1 MPSKPIEHVNQ
12 MRREPHTYR
21 HVADGILEDQVPAD
35 DPGDQLAH
43 GRVRVR
49 VRAAC
54 DGNHR
59 GQLGVTQSCETA
71 DDGYQDQR
79 QGEGRSRAGA
89 AKCRC
94 MVHEVVKQR
103 CIQDGGWV
111 EFLSG
116 DGGSNYGEDSR
127 SDDGAYS
134 QCSQGERPQSLL
146 EAPLR
151 LLGVRDQLVNGFT
164 AEKRSEEHTSE
175 LQSPMY
181 LVCRLLLEKKNKNI
195 NMKIT

>member
-1 MPSKPIEHVNQ
+1 
-12 MRREPHTYR
+12 
-21 HVADGILEDQVPAD
+21 
-35 DPGDQLAH
+35 
-43 GRVRVR
+43 
-49 VRAAC
+49 
-54 DGNHR
+54 
-59 GQLGVTQSCETA
+59 
-71 DDGYQDQR
+71 
-79 QGEGRSRAGA
+79 
-89 AKCRC
+89 

-103 CIQDGGWV
+103 CIQDGGCV

-164 AEKRSEEHTSE
+164 AEKLAAIFLS
-175 LQSPMY
+175 
-181 LVCRLLLEKKNKNI
+181 VRLLGLVGGCRRLRQKASRVCGPGL
-195 NMKIT
+195 